1 MDYIPL
7 LSATARLLDLHDS
20 ERGYGESP
28 AFTRESR
35 PGRADGIYVDIA
47 AMVIQSLKVQDEMA
61 HQEYMSF
68 AAILRDVLLTRPD
81 VEAND
86 VAYVLNV
93 LRRPTELYYLARPP
107 GSPGAERHS
116 EKRRTALVD
125 KTDYA
130 DEYRLSQT
138 GRMLPVLVHAAKDAT
153 YLRGDAYNLLHA
165 VEFRDFQ
172 KVGLFAEEIVVQLR
186 NEILDILAAI
196 EKIGKTET
204 ADKYVARFEQYSRV
218 INETIDIARKA
229 EEELDKKTTAEDFAD
244 WLERSEADITF
255 DSVRGHVL
263 RVRQVLVIFNRRVA
277 ELVHAATQDKRIAVP
292 PPSFLEVA
300 TNLLRA
306 PFNDRQ
312 ENHFLRQ
319 WGAVTLEA
327 PFHSVLDGLNAVQV
341 KAEEPEATALE
352 FSDEAVESVAQLGKV
367 LFVTRYGPEIVSRLK
382 QAPLRLS
389 EAIGR
394 GWFMLDGKP
403 SIGDL
408 VGVFVAP
415 DTLPIEDELEIRV
428 APDLVARQIDNGEL
442 LFNDLELAI
451 RSTT

>member
-20 ERGYGESP
+20 ERSHGESP

-35 PGRADGIYVDIA
+35 SGNPDGVYLDIA
-47 AMVIQSLKVQDEMA
+47 ALVIQCLRVQDETA
-61 HQEYMSF
+61 HQEYMPI
-68 AAILRDVLLTRPD
+68 AAILRHVRLARPD
-81 VEAND
+81 VGTDD

-93 LRRPTELYYLARPP
+93 LRRPTELYYLERSP
-107 GSPGAERHS
+107 GSLDTERHS
-116 EKRRTALVD
+116 EKRKTAIVD

-130 DEYRLSQT
+130 DEYRLSPT
-138 GRMLPVLVHAAKDAT
+138 GRMLPVLVNAAKDAT
-153 YLRGDAYNLLHA
+153 YLRGDAYNLLHS

-172 KVGLFAEEIVVQLR
+172 KVGVFADEIVGQLR
-186 NEILDILAAI
+186 NEILDILAAL
-196 EKIGKTET
+196 EKVGKTET
-204 ADKYVARFEQYSRV
+204 VDKYVDRFDQYCHV
-218 INETIDIARKA
+218 INETVDIVRKA
-229 EEELDKKTTAEDFAD
+229 EEELDKKTTADDFSD
-244 WLERSEADITF
+244 WLDRSDADITF
-255 DSVRGHVL
+255 DSVRAHVL

-292 PPSFLEVA
+292 PPSFLDVA
-300 TNLLRA
+300 ASLLRA
-306 PFNDRQ
+306 SFSDAQ

-341 KAEEPEATALE
+341 KEREPEATALE
-352 FSDEAVESVAQLGKV
+352 FEDDAVESVAQLGKV
-367 LFVTRYGPEIVSRLK
+367 LFVARYGSEIVSSLK

-389 EAIGR
+389 EAIDR

-408 VGVFVAP
+408 VGIFVAP
-415 DTLPIEDELEIRV
+415 DTLPIRDALEIRV
-428 APDLVARQIDNGEL
+428 APNLTTRPVDGGDL
-442 LFNDLELAI
+442 LFSDLELAL
-451 RSTT
+451 RSKA